1 MTLNEQSIIW
11 KIEEMPKSE
20 YGDYLY
26 TKELYRAI
34 AQVMHYPIVCQF
46 HGWFFRNLKD
56 HEKTTAIVLGM
67 QKRGIIKL
75 SKSGQMF
82 KYLGVH

>member
-11 KIEEMPKSE
+11 KIEEMPKSG
-20 YGDYLY
+20 YGDYLF
-26 TKELYRAI
+26 TNDLYRAI
-34 AQVMHYPIVCQF
+34 AQVMHYPICCHF
-46 HGWFFRNLKD
+46 HYWTFRDMKD
-56 HEKTTAIVLGM
+56 HKKAQAIFRGM
-67 QKRGIIKL
+67 EKRGIIKV